1 MVSYIDIYRDARRKF
16 GPIESLHYV
25 LNDAKTNHPSLKQF
39 LNDDI
44 NLLFGQIMQSARI
57 LVTCVRDI
65 DDFTAAGINE
75 ATVSFVRQNFIR
87 ARSHLAYYIG
97 EDTLSLFLSEITQTP
112 LIQLEYGQLP
122 SKEEMIKVIESYG
135 KD

>member
-25 LNDAKTNHPSLKQF
+25 LNDAKTTHPSLKQY

-44 NLLFGQIMQSARI
+44 NLLFGQIIQSARI

-65 DDFTAAGINE
+65 DDFTRAGIKE
-75 ATVSFVRQNFIR
+75 ATVAFVRQNFIR
-87 ARSHLAYYIG
+87 ARAHLAYYIG

-112 LIQLEYGQLP
+112 LIQLEYGTLP
-122 SKEEMIKVIESYG
+122 SKEEMIKLIESYG